1 MEIQHEIRAAHIL
14 NDLIAHVFQRRAVRR
29 AWESAVHIQP
39 CAGGHHALADIQT
52 QRVEHGIK
60 IHRAAQRVRMGGN
73 ALLHQIDDELAH
85 HFIAVRA
92 GGDADAADRFAVRGV
107 SAAFDAP
114 SLFDGQG
121 DAGDRR
127 QCLEQN
133 DPLLFGRKALQRGCG
148 MNRQPPVI
156 SYLIQRGD
164 GRIRRCTRYRRHRP
178 FLRYDANT
186 NTVFLQV
193 NEAKF
198 HLLRG

>member
-1 MEIQHEIRAAHIL
+1 MYELIRVGNRTCYIDSPSKIGIYQHAGAEVCLIDSGNDGGAAKKVLRHLEAEGWALSAIF
-14 NDLIAHVFQRRAVRR
+14 NTHSHADHV
-29 AWESAVHIQP
+29 
-39 CAGGHHALADIQT
+39 
-52 QRVEHGIK
+52 
-60 IHRAAQRVRMGGN
+60 GGN